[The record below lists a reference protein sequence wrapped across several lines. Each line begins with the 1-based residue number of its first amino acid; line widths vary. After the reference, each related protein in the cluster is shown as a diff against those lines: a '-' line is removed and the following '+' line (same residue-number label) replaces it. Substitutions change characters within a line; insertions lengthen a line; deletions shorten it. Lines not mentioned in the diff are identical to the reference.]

1 MIAVAGIYQN
11 GQIKLE
17 QEIPSQKPLK
27 VIVTFLDEPAN
38 TPEKRGLQW
47 SDFSFDKSREALKN
61 YKGSLSDAVIEERR
75 EAL

>member
-27 VIVTFLDEPAN
+27 VIVTFLMSWQ
-38 TPEKRGLQW
+38 TL
-47 SDFSFDKSREALKN
+47 LKN
-61 YKGSLSDAVIEERR
+61 GFAVERFFI
-75 EAL
+75 